1 MTPTPNQNA
10 QQRRQ
15 TRHLVGKIG
24 LITAAAFAFCFALVP
39 LYNIACEQ
47 IFGIRPDGQAV
58 DVRGLDLNRVDT
70 SRTVTVQFDATVNS
84 ELDWEFGPELPE
96 IQVHPGQVVEA
107 WYLATN
113 ITGDAIVGNATYD
126 VVPKRAIPFFSKTEC
141 FCFTEQM
148 LGPGETRRM
157 PVRFFVAPDLPERV
171 NTVTLSYTFYNN
183 EAATRREQ
191 ARLAEHQAAAA
202 QSDSRG

>member
-1 MTPTPNQNA
+1 MSGHSHE
-10 QQRRQ
+10 QRRQ
-15 TRHLVGKIG
+15 TRRLVGKIG
-24 LITAAAFAFCFALVP
+24 LITVAAFAFCFALVP

-96 IQVHPGQVVEA
+96 IQVHPGQVIEA

-113 ITGDAIVGNATYD
+113 ITGDPIVGNATYD
-126 VVPKRAIPFFSKTEC
+126 VVPKRAIPYFSK
-141 FCFTEQM
+141 
-148 LGPGETRRM
+148 
-157 PVRFFVAPDLPERV
+157 
-171 NTVTLSYTFYNN
+171 
-183 EAATRREQ
+183 
-191 ARLAEHQAAAA
+191 
-202 QSDSRG
+202 